1 MCAFTIYISIARKYV
16 TFSMR
21 QFKIFNR
28 YHAWII
34 VLLRMSILQLYD
46 CGRSILR
53 QSAAENDLYENQFT
67 NMSCQKML
75 LFIVDYET
83 KRLLSKAI
91 LNNINILL
99 QFETCW
105 GKWYGFTNM
114 YIYCKKAIY
123 FIRYEKGWYF
133 VYVYS
138 QNNCFGLGSTKICE
152 NWR

>member
-28 YHAWII
+28 YLACINI
-34 VLLRMSILQLYD
+34 LLRMSILQLYD

-91 LNNINILL
+91 LNNVNILL
-99 QFETCW
+99 QFDTCW

-114 YIYCKKAIY
+114 YIYCNTVWKRVILC
-123 FIRYEKGWYF
+123 IR
-133 VYVYS
+133 
-138 QNNCFGLGSTKICE
+138 L
-152 NWR
+152 

>member
-16 TFSMR
+16 NFPMR

-28 YHAWII
+28 YLACII
-34 VLLRMSILQLYD
+34 ILLRMSILQLYD
-46 CGRSILR
+46 RGRSILR

-105 GKWYGFTNM
+105 EKWYGFTNM
-114 YIYCKKAIY
+114 YIYCKKAI
-123 FIRYEKGWYF
+123 IRYEKGWYF
-133 VYVYS
+133 VYVHS
-138 QNNCFGLGSTKICE
+138 QNNCFGLGPTKICQ

>member
-28 YHAWII
+28 YLACIDI
-34 VLLRMSILQLYD
+34 LLRMSILQLYD

-91 LNNINILL
+91 LNNVNILL
-99 QFETCW
+99 QTCW

-114 YIYCKKAIY
+114 YIYCKKAI
-123 FIRYEKGWYF
+123 IRYAKGDTLYTF
-133 VYVYS
+133 IVKTIVS
-138 QNNCFGLGSTKICE
+138 A
-152 NWR
+152 

>member
-83 KRLLSKAI
+83 ERLLIKAI
-91 LNNINILL
+91 LNTIEIILYYETCLGGNDMNYIDNICIILYHNCFCLFL
-99 QFETCW
+99 QFYTTYW
-105 GKWYGFTNM
+105 
-114 YIYCKKAIY
+114 
-123 FIRYEKGWYF
+123 KG
-133 VYVYS
+133 
-138 QNNCFGLGSTKICE
+138 L
-152 NWR
+152 

>member
-1 MCAFTIYISIARKYV
+1 
-16 TFSMR
+16 MR

-28 YHAWII
+28 HLACINI
-34 VLLRMSILQLYD
+34 LLRMSILQLYD

-91 LNNINILL
+91 LNNVNILL
-99 QFETCW
+99 QFDTCW
-105 GKWYGFTNM
+105 GK
-114 YIYCKKAIY
+114 
-123 FIRYEKGWYF
+123 
-133 VYVYS
+133 
-138 QNNCFGLGSTKICE
+138 
-152 NWR
+152 